1 MPVQLSSGQYF
12 LSISPGLPTED
23 TGWSFDAGTGGD
35 GISQGP
41 NPTRPDNFD
50 LAFTL
55 NGTPTSNVPEP
66 SSLPLLG
73 IGLALICVRTLR
85 ARLVRF
91 AGPAAV
97 LLALASLPAATR
109 ADTLTLDGAN
119 IDSFSFNSNSNVKTL
134 SVVMAASDAQQF
146 LTDLQQG
153 TKIDLL
159 ALDEFSVVDG
169 TQTLDR
175 EIDFLKDIVE
185 SFQFVTGSDKQLVDV
200 TFSYTKFEII
210 PGDGSGGG
218 GDGGNTVPEPSSV
231 ALLSSGLLL
240 GLIGFGRKKQATG
253 GGGRPDCCDL

>member
-1 MPVQLSSGQYF
+1 M
-12 LSISPGLPTED
+12 
-23 TGWSFDAGTGGD
+23 
-35 GISQGP
+35 
-41 NPTRPDNFD
+41 
-50 LAFTL
+50 
-55 NGTPTSNVPEP
+55 
-66 SSLPLLG
+66 
-73 IGLALICVRTLR
+73 
-85 ARLVRF
+85 
-91 AGPAAV
+91 
-97 LLALASLPAATR
+97 PAATR

-175 EIDFLKDIVE
+175 EIDFLKDIVK
-185 SFQFVTGSDKQLVDV
+185 SFQFVTGSNKQLVDV

-210 PGDGSGGG
+210 PGDGSGGGG